1 MKGAKNACSL
11 LDLPPSVAKTPG
23 MLKVAAS
30 KDDFQSSL
38 GCGVCLM
45 INGSGTP
52 AAADLA
58 GAPPVKGTL
67 NAIVVDQDDT
77 ISQGILSHKTCF

>member
-1 MKGAKNACSL
+1 
-11 LDLPPSVAKTPG
+11 
-23 MLKVAAS
+23 
-30 KDDFQSSL
+30 
-38 GCGVCLM
+38 M

-77 ISQGILSHKTCF
+77 ISQGILSHITCFWRDFYNYFDFNSTILFE

>member
-1 MKGAKNACSL
+1 
-11 LDLPPSVAKTPG
+11 
-23 MLKVAAS
+23 
-30 KDDFQSSL
+30 
-38 GCGVCLM
+38 M

-77 ISQGILSHKTCF
+77 ISQGILSILLVFEGTFTTILILILQSYLSRQSNDATRNKFSEQNIFIGR

>member
-1 MKGAKNACSL
+1 
-11 LDLPPSVAKTPG
+11 
-23 MLKVAAS
+23 
-30 KDDFQSSL
+30 
-38 GCGVCLM
+38 M

-77 ISQGILSHKTCF
+77 ISQGILSHITCF